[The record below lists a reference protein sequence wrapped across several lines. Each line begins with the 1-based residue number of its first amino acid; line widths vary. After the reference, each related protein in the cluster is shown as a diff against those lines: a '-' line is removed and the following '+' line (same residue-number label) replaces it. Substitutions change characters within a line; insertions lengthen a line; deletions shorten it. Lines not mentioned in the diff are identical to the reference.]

1 MTARTALREYFE
13 IIDRS
18 RDAKYLCAKKT
29 HVDFDLN
36 AAEEILWKVHSEF
49 FAESHKCKI
58 ENKPQENSLF
68 DLKLEL
74 ARRILGKCI
83 FCERRC
89 LANRLEGEMGHCR
102 VLGSKI
108 TTEFIHWGEEPEL
121 VPSYTIFFS
130 SCTFHCVFCQNWD
143 ISQEPDSG
151 IFISPEKLAKLIEGR
166 ERKHEARNVNF
177 VGGEPTPNL
186 TYILEV
192 LKFCNANLPMVWN
205 SNMYMSAETVALL
218 EGIVDL
224 YLSDFKYGNDKC
236 AKRLSNVERYFEIV
250 SRNHKIA
257 NQQCEMII
265 RHLVMPNHVECCSKP
280 VLDWI
285 AENLNL
291 KNIRVNVMAQYRP
304 EYKAHLYGDI
314 NRRLTTKEFET
325 AFEYAERLG
334 LDIVE

>member
-1 MTARTALREYFE
+1 M
-13 IIDRS
+13 
-18 RDAKYLCAKKT
+18 
-29 HVDFDLN
+29 
-36 AAEEILWKVHSEF
+36 
-49 FAESHKCKI
+49 
-58 ENKPQENSLF
+58 
-68 DLKLEL
+68 
-74 ARRILGKCI
+74 
-83 FCERRC
+83 
-89 LANRLEGEMGHCR
+89 
-102 VLGSKI
+102 
-108 TTEFIHWGEEPEL
+108 
-121 VPSYTIFFS
+121 
-130 SCTFHCVFCQNWD
+130 
-143 ISQEPDSG
+143 
-151 IFISPEKLAKLIEGR
+151 
-166 ERKHEARNVNF
+166 NF

-186 TYILEV
+186 PYILEV
-192 LKFCNANLPMVWN
+192 LKACNANLPMVWN
-205 SNMYMSAETVALL
+205 SNMYMSAETMALL

-334 LDIVE
+334 LDLVGR